1 MLDHS
6 LSDDVRINIIQ
17 PNYVNEVTTF
27 LKARSC
33 WRSVG
38 MLMETTSKVMLGIS
52 SVVSFAS
59 CVYTNYELGFVSG
72 SISTLSLVSLQFAN
86 FAFRESKRS
95 TEHLNVLLNK
105 LHVET
110 LPNFSLKDTSPP
122 ASEVNDEKK
131 ESLKIDIP

>member
-17 PNYVNEVTTF
+17 PNYINEVTTF
-27 LKARSC
+27 IKGRSC

-38 MLMETTSKVMLGIS
+38 MFMETSSKVMMGIS
-52 SVVSFAS
+52 SVLSFAS

-105 LHVET
+105 LHVDT
-110 LPNFSLKDTSPP
+110 LPNFSLKDISPP
-122 ASEVNDEKK
+122 ASEVDDEKK